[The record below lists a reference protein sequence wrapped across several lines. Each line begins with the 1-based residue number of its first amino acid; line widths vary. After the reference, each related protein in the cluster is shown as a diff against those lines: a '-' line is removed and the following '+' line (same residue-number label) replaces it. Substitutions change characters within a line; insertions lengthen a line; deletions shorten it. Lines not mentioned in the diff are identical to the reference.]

1 LATPNPNPNSNSSP
15 NPNSHS
21 HGPDRVSR
29 LEPKLLTVLRE
40 GYSLE
45 RFARD
50 ALAGVVVGVV
60 ALPLAIAF
68 GIASG
73 VSPEQGLYTAIVA
86 GFLISALGGSRVQI
100 GGPTGA
106 FVVLVYQIVQEHGYA
121 GLAIATLMAGLMLVA
136 MGFARLGTV
145 IQFVPY
151 PVTVGFTSGI
161 ALLIAVSQGRDLLG
175 LRMEQVPAEFLEK
188 LAAFAEH
195 AATWNPWALL
205 IGIGTGAVV
214 WFWPRLT
221 TRVPGPLVGLL
232 AATAAVALFDL
243 PVETVGSRFGS
254 VSASLP
260 RPQVPVVGWAELR
273 ELVGPAIAIALLAA
287 IESLLSAVVA
297 DGMLETRHRPNMELV
312 AQGVA
317 NLASPLFGGI
327 PATGAIA
334 RTATNIRAGGRT
346 PVAGMVHAVVL
357 LLILLFLG
365 EQAAHIP
372 LAALAGILLVVAW
385 NMGEWEHFVHLF
397 RSPRSDVAV
406 LLTTFVL
413 TVLVDLTVALQ
424 AGIVLAALLFLRRMA
439 TTSEARYI
447 TGSLSEIEDPDDPLA
462 IALREVP
469 PGVEVFEVK
478 GALFFGAATKFRDAL
493 GSFETPPK
501 VLILRLRH
509 VLSIDATG
517 LRAIDV
523 LLDEC
528 RRKGTTLVLSGV
540 HAQPLVALERS
551 GLLER
556 IGAENA
562 HPDIDAALGRA
573 REILTARMTTAGDR
587 AAAV

>member
-1 LATPNPNPNSNSSP
+1 MANQYA
-15 NPNSHS
+15 
-21 HGPDRVSR
+21 PDHASR
-29 LEPKLLTVLRE
+29 LEPKLVTVLRD
-40 GYSLE
+40 GYSWPA
-45 RFARD
+45 FGRD
-50 ALAGVVVGVV
+50 AVAGLVVGVV

-73 VSPEQGLYTAIVA
+73 VKPEQGLYTAVVA

-106 FVVLVYQIVQEHGYA
+106 FIVLVYQIVAQHGYD
-121 GLAIATLMAGLMLVA
+121 GLAIATLMAGLILVA

-161 ALLIAVSQGRDLLG
+161 ALLIAASQGRDLLG
-175 LRMEQVPAEFLEK
+175 LRMESVPAEFLEK

-195 AATWNPWALL
+195 AGTWNPWALA
-205 IGIGTGAVV
+205 IGVGTAAVV
-214 WFWPRLT
+214 WFWPRVS
-221 TRVPGPLVGLL
+221 TRVPSPLVGLL
-232 AATAAVALFDL
+232 AATAAVALFQL
-243 PVETVGSRFGS
+243 PVETIGSRFGGVPS
-254 VSASLP
+254 SLP
-260 RPQVPVVGWAELR
+260 APRVPVIEWSALR
-273 ELVGPAIAIALLAA
+273 ELVQPAIAIALLGA

-297 DGMLETRHRPNMELV
+297 DGMLGTRHRPNMELV
-312 AQGVA
+312 GQGIA

-334 RTATNIRAGGRT
+334 RTATNVKAGGRT

-357 LLILLFLG
+357 LGIVLFFG
-365 EQAAHIP
+365 EQAARIP
-372 LAALAGILLVVAW
+372 MAALAGILLVVAW
-385 NMGEWEHFVHLF
+385 NMGEWQHFLHLF

-406 LLTTFVL
+406 LLTTFGL

-439 TTSEARYI
+439 TTAQAGYV
-447 TGSLSEIEDPDDPLA
+447 TGMLSEVEDPDDPMA
-462 IALREVP
+462 IGRRTVP
-469 PGVEVFEVK
+469 AGVEVFEVR

-493 GSFETPPK
+493 GSVEAPPR

-509 VLSIDATG
+509 VLSVDATG
-517 LRAIDV
+517 LRAIEV

-540 HAQPLVALERS
+540 HAQPLIALERS
-551 GLLER
+551 GLLAR
-556 IGAENA
+556 IGEENA
-562 HPDIDAALGRA
+562 QPDIDAALARA
-573 REILTARMTTAGDR
+573 RELLAPQ
-587 AAAV
+587 AAASR

>member
-1 LATPNPNPNSNSSP
+1 MAVR
-15 NPNSHS
+15 HA
-21 HGPDRVSR
+21 PDHASR
-29 LEPKLLTVLRE
+29 LEPKLVTVLRE

-50 ALAGVVVGVV
+50 AVAGVVVGVV

-73 VSPEQGLYTAIVA
+73 VKPEQGLYTAIIA
-86 GFLISALGGSRVQI
+86 GLLISALGGSRVQI

-106 FVVLVYQIVQEHGYA
+106 FIVLVYQIVQTHGYA
-121 GLAIATLMAGLMLVA
+121 GLAIATGMAGLMLVA

-161 ALLIAVSQGRDLLG
+161 ALLIAASQGRDLLG
-175 LRMEQVPAEFLEK
+175 LRMESVPAEFLEK

-195 AATWNPWALL
+195 AATWNPWALAV
-205 IGIGTGAVV
+205 GIGTGVIV
-214 WFWPRLT
+214 WFWPRVSM
-221 TRVPGPLVGLL
+221 RVPSPLVGLV
-232 AATAAVALFDL
+232 AATAAVALLDL
-243 PVETVGSRFGS
+243 PVETIGSRFGS
-254 VSASLP
+254 VPSSLP
-260 RPQVPVVGWAELR
+260 VPSVPVVEWSTLR
-273 ELVGPAIAIALLAA
+273 ELVQPAIAIALLGA

-317 NLASPLFGGI
+317 NLATPLFGGI

-334 RTATNIRAGGRT
+334 RTATNIKAGGRT

-357 LLILLFLG
+357 LAILLFFA
-365 EQAAHIP
+365 EQAARIP
-372 LAALAGILLVVAW
+372 MAALAGILLVVAW
-385 NMGEWEHFVHLF
+385 NMGEWQHFLHLF

-406 LLTTFVL
+406 LLTTFGL

-439 TTSEARYI
+439 TTSEAGYV
-447 TGSLSEIEDPDDPLA
+447 TGSLAETEDPDDPLA
-462 IALREVP
+462 IARREVP
-469 PGVEVFEVK
+469 HGVEVFEVK

-493 GSFETPPK
+493 GSVEAPPR

-509 VLSIDATG
+509 VLSVDATG
-517 LRAIDV
+517 LRALEV

-551 GLLER
+551 GLLAR
-556 IGAENA
+556 IGPENA
-562 HPDIDAALGRA
+562 LADIDAALARA
-573 REILTARMTTAGDR
+573 REILGART
-587 AAAV
+587 

>member
-1 LATPNPNPNSNSSP
+1 MAVRYE
-15 NPNSHS
+15 
-21 HGPDRVSR
+21 PDHASR
-29 LEPKLLTVLRE
+29 LEPKLVTVLRE

-45 RFARD
+45 RLARD
-50 ALAGVVVGVV
+50 AVAGVVVGVV

-73 VSPEQGLYTAIVA
+73 VKPEQGLYTAIIA

-106 FVVLVYQIVQEHGYA
+106 FIVLVYQIVQAHGYA
-121 GLAIATLMAGLMLVA
+121 GLAIATGMAGLVLVA

-175 LRMEQVPAEFLEK
+175 LRMDAVPAEFLEK
-188 LAAFAEH
+188 LAAFAAH
-195 AATWNPWALL
+195 AASWNPWAVAV
-205 IGIGTGAVV
+205 GIGTGAVV
-214 WFWPRLT
+214 WFWPRISS
-221 TRVPGPLVGLL
+221 RVPGPLVGLL
-232 AATAAVALFDL
+232 AATAAVALLDL
-243 PVETVGSRFGS
+243 PVETIGSRFGS
-254 VSASLP
+254 VPSSLP
-260 RPQVPVVGWAELR
+260 TPSVPVVEWSSLR
-273 ELVGPAIAIALLAA
+273 ELVQPAIAIALLGA

-312 AQGVA
+312 AQGIA
-317 NLASPLFGGI
+317 NLAMPLVGGI

-334 RTATNIRAGGRT
+334 RTATNIKAGGRS
-346 PVAGMVHAVVL
+346 PVAGMVHALVL
-357 LLILLFLG
+357 LGILLFFA
-365 EQAAHIP
+365 EQAARIP

-385 NMGEWEHFVHLF
+385 NMGEWQHFLHLF

-406 LLTTFVL
+406 LLTTFGL

-439 TTSEARYI
+439 TTSEAGYV
-447 TGSLSEIEDPDDPLA
+447 TGSLAETEDPDDPLA
-462 IALREVP
+462 IARREVP
-469 PGVEVFEVK
+469 AGVEVFEVK

-493 GSFETPPK
+493 GSVEAPPR

-509 VLSIDATG
+509 VLSVDATG
-517 LRAIDV
+517 LRAIEV

-551 GLLER
+551 GLLAR
-556 IGAENA
+556 IGPDNA
-562 HPDIDAALGRA
+562 LADIDAALARA
-573 REILTARMTTAGDR
+573 RALLAVPPAARSAGR
-587 AAAV
+587 

>member
-1 LATPNPNPNSNSSP
+1 MALRYE
-15 NPNSHS
+15 
-21 HGPDRVSR
+21 PDHVAK
-29 LEPKLLTVLRE
+29 LEPKLVNVLRE

-50 ALAGVVVGVV
+50 AVAGVVVGVV

-73 VSPEQGLYTAIVA
+73 VNPEQGLYTAIVA

-106 FVVLVYQIVQEHGYA
+106 FIVLVYQIVQTHGYA
-121 GLAIATLMAGLMLVA
+121 GLAIATLMAGALLVA
-136 MGFARLGTV
+136 MGLARLGTV

-161 ALLIAVSQGRDLLG
+161 ALLIAASQGRDLLG
-175 LRMEQVPAEFLEK
+175 LRMESVPADFLEK
-188 LAAFAEH
+188 LAAFAAH
-195 AATWNPWALL
+195 AETWNPWAVA
-205 IGIGTGAVV
+205 IGLGTGAIV
-214 WFWPRLT
+214 WFWPLLSR
-221 TRVPGPLVGLL
+221 RVPSPLIGLL

-243 PVETVGSRFGS
+243 PVETIGTRFGS
-254 VSASLP
+254 VPTALP
-260 RPQVPVVGWAELR
+260 TPSVPTIEWSELAD
-273 ELVGPAIAIALLAA
+273 LVQPAIAIALLAA

-297 DGMLETRHRPNMELV
+297 DGMLETRHRPNVELV

-334 RTATNIRAGGRT
+334 RTATNVKAGGRT

-357 LLILLFLG
+357 LGILLFFG
-365 EQAAHIP
+365 EQAARIP
-372 LAALAGILLVVAW
+372 MAALAGILLVVAW

-439 TTSEARYI
+439 TTAEARYV
-447 TGSLSEIEDPDDPLA
+447 TGSLAETEDPDDPLA
-462 IALREVP
+462 IARRDVP
-469 PGVEVFEVK
+469 PGVEVFEVR

-493 GSFETPPK
+493 GSVEATPR

-523 LLDEC
+523 LLGEC
-528 RRKGTTLVLSGV
+528 RRKGTALVLSGV

-556 IGAENA
+556 IGPENTL
-562 HPDIDAALGRA
+562 PDIEAALARA
-573 REILTARMTTAGDR
+573 RELAPAKPGR
-587 AAAV
+587 

>member
-1 LATPNPNPNSNSSP
+1 MAIRYASD
-15 NPNSHS
+15 HA
-21 HGPDRVSR
+21 SR
-29 LEPKLLTVLRE
+29 LEPKLVTVLRE

-50 ALAGVVVGVV
+50 AVAGIVVGVV

-73 VSPEQGLYTAIVA
+73 VKPEQGLYTAIIA

-106 FVVLVYQIVQEHGYA
+106 FIVLVYQIVQTHGYA
-121 GLAIATLMAGLMLVA
+121 GLAIATGMAGLMLVA

-175 LRMEQVPAEFLEK
+175 LRMDAVPAEFLEK
-188 LAAFAEH
+188 LAAFVEH
-195 AATWNPWALL
+195 AATWNPWALAV
-205 IGIGTGAVV
+205 GMGTGAIV
-214 WFWPRLT
+214 WFWPRVS
-221 TRVPGPLVGLL
+221 TRVPSPLVGLL
-232 AATAAVALFDL
+232 AATAAVALLGL
-243 PVETVGSRFGS
+243 PVETIGSRFGS
-254 VSASLP
+254 VPSTLP
-260 RPQVPVVGWAELR
+260 APSVPIVEWSTLR
-273 ELVGPAIAIALLAA
+273 ELVQPAIAIALLGA

-317 NLASPLFGGI
+317 NLAMPLFGGI

-334 RTATNIRAGGRT
+334 RTATNIKAGGRT
-346 PVAGMVHAVVL
+346 PVAGMVHALVL
-357 LLILLFLG
+357 LGILLFFA
-365 EQAAHIP
+365 EQAARIP
-372 LAALAGILLVVAW
+372 MAALAGILLVVAW
-385 NMGEWEHFVHLF
+385 NMGEWEHFLHLF

-406 LLTTFVL
+406 LLTTFGL

-439 TTSEARYI
+439 TTSEAGYV
-447 TGSLSEIEDPDDPLA
+447 TGSLAEVEDPDDPLA
-462 IALREVP
+462 ISRREVP
-469 PGVEVFEVK
+469 PGVEVFEVR

-493 GSFETPPK
+493 GSVEAPPR

-509 VLSIDATG
+509 VLSVDATG
-517 LRAIDV
+517 LRAIEV

-556 IGAENA
+556 IGPENA
-562 HPDIDAALGRA
+562 LPDIDAALARA
-573 REILTARMTTAGDR
+573 REILGDR
-587 AAAV
+587 SS